1 VIRRATRAD
10 AAAIARLHLAAW
22 QFAYAD
28 VLAPEELASVTLE
41 DRLAAW
47 QRVLDEGGLVWV
59 AEIDG
64 GLAGFAFVEG
74 PELTALY
81 VDPVAQGAGV
91 GSALLA
97 EAQAAGARELRV
109 LEANGLAREFYAAR
123 GWRDDGE
130 GAIYRGRPTRRYVRG

>member
-1 VIRRATRAD
+1 MIRRATRAD

-28 VLAPEELASVTLE
+28 ILASEELAAVTLE
-41 DRLAAW
+41 DRLTAW
-47 QRVLDEGGLVWV
+47 QRVLDEDGRVWV
-59 AEIDG
+59 AEIG
-64 GLAGFAFVEG
+64 GSLVGFALVEG

-81 VDPVAQGAGV
+81 VDPPAQGAGV

-109 LEANGLAREFYAAR
+109 LDANGLAREFYAAR

-130 GAIYRGRPTRRYVRG
+130 GAIYRGRPTRRYVLA